1 MFHGCE
7 KYWWA
12 SVLFIGNLVP
22 WVVDITQGCWIH
34 SWFVACYFQIFCL
47 IPFLVILYMKSKSSV
62 ACMGWCIG
70 CVCGMNIFK

>member
-1 MFHGCE
+1 MLASSPSWYQIDRMFHGCE

-47 IPFLVILYMKSKSSV
+47 IPFLVILYMKSKR
-62 ACMGWCIG
+62 A
-70 CVCGMNIFK
+70 F